1 MKRPEEVSLSHEAG
15 EALLERLKGD
25 ALTADARCVLGLV
38 LQWYFAARN
47 NPAQVFPFS
56 ADNHTGSARS
66 QAAET
71 EAAVIPAGPQSRH
84 RARE

>member
-1 MKRPEEVSLSHEAG
+1 MKRPEDAPLSHEEG

-25 ALTADARCVLGLV
+25 ALTADDRCILGQV

-47 NPAQVFPFS
+47 SPAQVFPFS

-66 QAAET
+66 QAAAT